1 MHVSICDTVRSR
13 GGRSDFGNTKVL
25 GRAFSSDFQ
34 LLPATVEDARADGP
48 EVEVAFVSNSA
59 AALAQNPQSLRFVA
73 RQPIF
78 DRQRRLFGYELLFRD
93 SWENSFGAGLDADV
107 ACRSTLDSS
116 LVMGLDLLCE
126 NGIGFFNCTRET
138 LMNDYMTLLP
148 KERVVLEILETITPD
163 QEVMDACVRL
173 KTAGYRLAL
182 DDFLANDPR
191 RVMVPLADMLKV
203 DWMATTPDQCRHLV
217 KEFNRPDLMFLAEK
231 IETPEDLKLAMEI
244 GFHYFQGYF
253 FQKPVILH
261 TREISPL
268 QIHALSLLREI
279 SKPIVDLNEVE
290 KQIKADASLVYR
302 LLRYLNS
309 SAFFF
314 TAEIRSVRHALMVL
328 GEKQIRKW
336 VALVVT
342 LHAGAAA
349 SSELIRTALTRA
361 RFCETLA
368 PKVAGGSEDLFFL
381 GLMSLLDVILE
392 IPMVEILERV
402 PISQEIKAAL
412 LGQPS
417 PLAAPF
423 ELALAHETG
432 DWQRMQLVAEQMHLD
447 EAEVSA
453 AYWRAIAWAK
463 DACQA

>member
-1 MHVSICDTVRSR
+1 VSS
-13 GGRSDFGNTKVL
+13 
-25 GRAFSSDFQ
+25 
-34 LLPATVEDARADGP
+34 
-48 EVEVAFVSNSA
+48 SA
-59 AALAQNPQSLRFVA
+59 AALAQDPKYLRFVA

-93 SWENSFGAGLDADV
+93 SWENSFGAGLDADI

-116 LVMGLDLLCE
+116 LLMGLDQLCE

-163 QEVMDACVRL
+163 QEVMEACIRL

-182 DDFLANDPR
+182 DDFLVDDPR
-191 RVMVPLADMLKV
+191 RVLVPLADMLKV
-203 DWMATTPDQCRHLV
+203 DWMATTPEQCRHLV
-217 KEFNRPDLMFLAEK
+217 DEYTRPDLMFLAEK
-231 IETPEDLKLAMEI
+231 IETPDDLKVAMEL

-261 TREISPL
+261 VREISPM
-268 QIHALSLLREI
+268 QIHALSLLREV
-279 SKPIVDLNEVE
+279 SRAVVNLNEVE
-290 KQIKADASLVYR
+290 KQIKTDASLVYR

-349 SSELIRTALTRA
+349 STELIRTALTRA

-368 PKVAGGSEDLFFL
+368 PHVSGGSEDLFFL

-392 IPMVEILERV
+392 LPLAEMLDRV
-402 PISQEIKAAL
+402 PSAQEIKAAL
-412 LGQPS
+412 LGEPS

-423 ELALAHETG
+423 ELALAQETG
-432 DWQRMQLVAEQMHLD
+432 NWQRMQDLAQQLHLD
-447 EAEVSA
+447 EVEVSA
-453 AYWRAIAWAK
+453 SYWRAVAWAK

>member
-1 MHVSICDTVRSR
+1 VS
-13 GGRSDFGNTKVL
+13 
-25 GRAFSSDFQ
+25 Q
-34 LLPATVEDARADGP
+34 
-48 EVEVAFVSNSA
+48 SA
-59 AALAQNPQSLRFVA
+59 AALAPDPQSLRFVA

-93 SWENSFGAGLDADV
+93 SWENRFGAGQDADA

-116 LVMGLDLLCE
+116 LLMGLDLLCD
-126 NGIGFFNCTRET
+126 NGVGFFNCTRET
-138 LMNDYMTLLP
+138 LMKDYMTLLP
-148 KERVVLEILETITPD
+148 RERVVVELLETITPD
-163 QEVMDACVRL
+163 PEVMEACARL

-182 DDFLANDPR
+182 DDFLAHDPR

-203 DWMATTPDQCRHLV
+203 DWAATTPEQCRDLM
-217 KEFNRPDLMFLAEK
+217 KEYARPDMMFLAEK
-231 IETPEDLKLAMEI
+231 IETLADQKIAMDL

-261 TREISPL
+261 RREIPPMQL
-268 QIHALSLLREI
+268 HALALLREV
-279 SKPIVDLNEVE
+279 SKSVVDLNEVE

-314 TAEIRSVRHALMVL
+314 TSEIRSVRHALMVL

-349 SSELIRTALTRA
+349 STELIRTALTRA
-361 RFCETLA
+361 RFCESLA
-368 PKVAGGSEDLFFL
+368 PKVASGSEDLFFL

-392 IPMVEILERV
+392 VPMTDLLERV

-412 LGQPS
+412 LGDAS

-423 ELALAHETG
+423 ELALAQETG
-432 DWQRMQLVAEQMHLD
+432 NWQRLKDLAQQMQLD

-453 AYWRAIAWAK
+453 SYWRAVAWAK

>member
-1 MHVSICDTVRSR
+1 MS
-13 GGRSDFGNTKVL
+13 NTAV
-25 GRAFSSDFQ
+25 A
-34 LLPATVEDARADGP
+34 PAPD
-48 EVEVAFVSNSA
+48 
-59 AALAQNPQSLRFVA
+59 PQGLRFVA

-93 SWENSFGAGLDADV
+93 SWENSFAGKDPDM

-116 LVMGLDLLCE
+116 LLMGLDLLCDR
-126 NGIGFFNCTRET
+126 GVGFFNCTRET
-138 LMNDYMTLLP
+138 LLNDYMTLLP
-148 KERVVLEILETITPD
+148 KERVVLEILETTIPD
-163 QEVMDACVRL
+163 QEVMEACTRL
-173 KTAGYRLAL
+173 KAAGYRLAL
-182 DDFLANDPR
+182 DDFIPNDPR

-203 DWMATTPDQCRHLV
+203 DWMATTPQECRDLIQEH
-217 KEFNRPDLMFLAEK
+217 KRPDLMFLAEK
-231 IETPEDLKLAMEI
+231 IETPEDLKVAMEL

-253 FQKPVILH
+253 FQKPVILQ
-261 TREISPL
+261 TREIAPM
-268 QIHALSLLREI
+268 QVHALCLMREV
-279 SKPIVDLNEVE
+279 SKPMVDLNEVE
-290 KQIKADASLVYR
+290 RQIKADASLVYR

-349 SSELIRTALTRA
+349 STELIRTALTRA
-361 RFCETLA
+361 RFCESLA
-368 PKVAGGSEDLFFL
+368 PHVSGGSEDLFFL

-392 IPMVEILERV
+392 MPLSEVLERV

-412 LGQPS
+412 LGEPS

-423 ELALAHETG
+423 ELVLAHETG
-432 DWQRMQLVAEQMHLD
+432 NWARMKELVQQMKLD
-447 EAEVSA
+447 EEVVSA
-453 AYWRAIAWAK
+453 SYWRAVAWAK
-463 DACQA
+463 DACQI

>member
-1 MHVSICDTVRSR
+1 MS
-13 GGRSDFGNTKVL
+13 N
-25 GRAFSSDFQ
+25 
-34 LLPATVEDARADGP
+34 PAAARAQD
-48 EVEVAFVSNSA
+48 
-59 AALAQNPQSLRFVA
+59 LQNVRFVA

-93 SWENSFGAGLDADV
+93 SWENSFGTGQDADV

-116 LVMGLDLLCE
+116 FLMGLDLLCE
-126 NGIGFFNCTRET
+126 NGVGFFNCTRET

-163 QEVMDACVRL
+163 QEVMEACTRL

-182 DDFLANDPR
+182 DDFLADDPR

-203 DWMATTPDQCRHLV
+203 DWMATTPEQCRNLIQ
-217 KEFNRPDLMFLAEK
+217 EFSRPDLMFLAEK
-231 IETPEDLKLAMEI
+231 IETPAELKAAMEL

-253 FQKPVILH
+253 FQKPVILQ
-261 TREISPL
+261 TREIAPV
-268 QIHALSLLREI
+268 QIHALSLLREV
-279 SKPIVDLNEVE
+279 SKPMVDLTEVE
-290 KQIKADASLVYR
+290 KQIKADASLCYR

-349 SSELIRTALTRA
+349 STELIRNALTRA
-361 RFCETLA
+361 RFCESLA
-368 PKVAGGSEDLFFL
+368 PHVAGGSEDLFFL

-392 IPMVEILERV
+392 VPLTELLERV
-402 PISQEIKAAL
+402 PLSQEIKAAL
-412 LGQPS
+412 LGEPS
-417 PLAAPF
+417 PLTGPF
-423 ELALAHETG
+423 ELVLAQESG
-432 DWQRMQLVAEQMHLD
+432 NWARMKDLAQQMHL
-447 EAEVSA
+447 EEETVSA
-453 AYWRAIAWAK
+453 AYWRAVTWAK
-463 DACQA
+463 DACQD

>member
-1 MHVSICDTVRSR
+1 
-13 GGRSDFGNTKVL
+13 
-25 GRAFSSDFQ
+25 
-34 LLPATVEDARADGP
+34 
-48 EVEVAFVSNSA
+48 
-59 AALAQNPQSLRFVA
+59 VA

-93 SWENSFGAGLDADV
+93 SWENSFRSTDV
-107 ACRSTLDSS
+107 DLACRSTLDSS
-116 LVMGLDLLCE
+116 LLMGLDLLCDQ
-126 NGIGFFNCTRET
+126 GVGFFNCTRET

-148 KERVVLEILETITPD
+148 KERVVLEILETVTPD
-163 QEVMDACVRL
+163 QEVIDVCVRL
-173 KTAGYRLAL
+173 KAAGYRLAL
-182 DDFLANDPR
+182 DDFIAHDTR

-203 DWMATTPDQCRHLV
+203 DWLATTSGECRDLI
-217 KEFNRPDLMFLAEK
+217 KEHARPDLMFLAEK
-231 IETPEDLKLAMEI
+231 IETQEDLKIAMDL

-261 TREISPL
+261 TREIAPL
-268 QIHALSLLREI
+268 QIHALCLLREV
-279 SKPIVDLNEVE
+279 SKSIVDLEAVE
-290 KQIKADASLVYR
+290 KQIKADASLCYR

-342 LHAGAAA
+342 LHAGGGA
-349 SSELIRTALTRA
+349 STELIRTALTRA

-368 PKVAGGSEDLFFL
+368 PHLVVGSEDLFFL

-392 IPMVEILERV
+392 IPLVELLERV

-412 LGQPS
+412 LGEPS
-417 PLAAPF
+417 PLAPAF
-423 ELALAHETG
+423 ELVLAQESGNWERLKELAL
-432 DWQRMQLVAEQMHLD
+432 QLHLD
-447 EAEVSA
+447 EEAVSA
-453 AYWRAIAWAK
+453 SYWRAVTWAK
-463 DACQA
+463 DACQV

>member
-1 MHVSICDTVRSR
+1 
-13 GGRSDFGNTKVL
+13 
-25 GRAFSSDFQ
+25 
-34 LLPATVEDARADGP
+34 
-48 EVEVAFVSNSA
+48 
-59 AALAQNPQSLRFVA
+59 
-73 RQPIF
+73 
-78 DRQRRLFGYELLFRD
+78 
-93 SWENSFGAGLDADV
+93 
-107 ACRSTLDSS
+107 
-116 LVMGLDLLCE
+116 MGLDLLCE
-126 NGIGFFNCTRET
+126 HGIGFFNCTRET
-138 LMNDYMTLLP
+138 LMNDYITLLP

-163 QEVMDACVRL
+163 QEVMEACIRL

-182 DDFLANDPR
+182 DDFLAHDPH

-203 DWMATTPDQCRHLV
+203 DWMATTPQQCRDLIREHT
-217 KEFNRPDLMFLAEK
+217 RPDLMFLAEK
-231 IETPEDLKLAMEI
+231 IETPEDLKVAMEI

-268 QIHALSLLREI
+268 QIHALSLLREV
-279 SKPIVDLNEVE
+279 SKTVVDLNEVE

-349 SSELIRTALTRA
+349 STELIRTALTRA
-361 RFCETLA
+361 RFCESLA
-368 PKVAGGSEDLFFL
+368 PEVAGGSEDLFFL

-392 IPMVEILERV
+392 VPLAEMLERV
-402 PISQEIKAAL
+402 PISHEIKAAL
-412 LGQPS
+412 PGEPS

-423 ELALAHETG
+423 EMALAQETG
-432 DWQRMQLVAEQMHLD
+432 NWQRMKDLAEQMNLD
-447 EAEVSA
+447 EAEISA
-453 AYWRAIAWAK
+453 AYWRAVAWGERRLPSLIWTFLLQVLHK
-463 DACQA
+463 FFVPGDSRHLRKIGGCE

>member
-1 MHVSICDTVRSR
+1 LSHT
-13 GGRSDFGNTKVL
+13 
-25 GRAFSSDFQ
+25 
-34 LLPATVEDARADGP
+34 
-48 EVEVAFVSNSA
+48 A
-59 AALAQNPQSLRFVA
+59 AAPAQKPQGVRFVA

-93 SWENSFGAGLDADV
+93 SWENSFGGTDADI

-116 LVMGLDLLCE
+116 LLMGLDLLCDQAV
-126 NGIGFFNCTRET
+126 GFFNCTTET
-138 LMNDYMTLLP
+138 LMKEYMTLLP
-148 KERVVLEILETITPD
+148 KERVVLEILETVPPD
-163 QEVMDACVRL
+163 VEVIEACVRL
-173 KTAGYRLAL
+173 KAAGYRLAL
-182 DDFLANDPR
+182 DDFVANDPR
-191 RVMVPLADMLKV
+191 RVMIPLADMLKV
-203 DWMATTPDQCRHLV
+203 DWMATTVEECRALI
-217 KEFNRPDLMFLAEK
+217 KEYSRPNLMFLAEK
-231 IETPEDLKLAMEI
+231 IETQQELQTALDL

-261 TREISPL
+261 TREISPM
-268 QIHALSLLREI
+268 QIHALCLLREV
-279 SKPIVDLNEVE
+279 SQPVVDLDEVE
-290 KQIKADASLVYR
+290 RQIKADASLCYR

-349 SSELIRTALTRA
+349 STELIRTALTRA
-361 RFCETLA
+361 RFCEALA
-368 PKVAGGSEDLFFL
+368 PHVVGGSEDLFFL

-392 IPMVEILERV
+392 IPLAELLERV

-412 LGQPS
+412 LGEPS

-423 ELALAHETG
+423 ELVLAQESG
-432 DWQRMQLVAEQMHLD
+432 NWSRMKDLAVQMHLD
-447 EAEVSA
+447 EEAVSSS
-453 AYWRAIAWAK
+453 YWRAVAWAK
-463 DACQA
+463 DACQV

>member
-1 MHVSICDTVRSR
+1 M
-13 GGRSDFGNTKVL
+13 
-25 GRAFSSDFQ
+25 
-34 LLPATVEDARADGP
+34 
-48 EVEVAFVSNSA
+48 SNA
-59 AALAQNPQSLRFVA
+59 AAARAQNPQSLRFVA

-93 SWENSFGAGLDADV
+93 SWENRFGAGQDADI
-107 ACRSTLDSS
+107 ACRSTLDVS
-116 LVMGLDLLCE
+116 LLMGLDLLCDQ
-126 NGIGFFNCTRET
+126 GVGFFNCTRET

-148 KERVVLEILETITPD
+148 KERVVLEILETVMPD
-163 QEVMDACVRL
+163 QAVMEACIRL
-173 KTAGYRLAL
+173 RSAGYRLAL
-182 DDFLANDPR
+182 DDFLAHDPR

-203 DWMATTPDQCRHLV
+203 DWMATTPQQCRELIEEHA
-217 KEFNRPDLMFLAEK
+217 RPDLMFLAEK
-231 IETPEDLKLAMEI
+231 IETPEDLKVAMEL

-268 QIHALSLLREI
+268 QIHALSLLREV
-279 SKPIVDLNEVE
+279 SKPMVDLNEVE
-290 KQIKADASLVYR
+290 KQIKADASLCYR

-349 SSELIRTALTRA
+349 STELIRTALTRA
-361 RFCETLA
+361 RFCESLA
-368 PKVAGGSEDLFFL
+368 PQVSGGSEDLFFL

-392 IPMVEILERV
+392 VPLAEILERV
-402 PISQEIKAAL
+402 PVSQEIKTAL

-417 PLAAPF
+417 PLTASF
-423 ELALAHETG
+423 ELVLAQETG
-432 DWQRMQLVAEQMHLD
+432 NWQRMNDLAQQLQVDQTEI
-447 EAEVSA
+447 SA
-453 AYWRAIAWAK
+453 SYWRAVAWAK